1 MITVT
6 MFGLAAV
13 ADDAWL
19 RVVRRTSQQC
29 IARLR
34 KRKTINDKRKTSGA
48 AVAFRSDAAKR
59 ITVCCTVFRFLTY
72 IRKTMIVCL

>member
-19 RVVRRTSQQC
+19 RVVQRTSQQC

-34 KRKTINDKRKTSGA
+34 KRKTINEKR
-48 AVAFRSDAAKR
+48 VALQWHF
-59 ITVCCTVFRFLTY
+59 VL
-72 IRKTMIVCL
+72 MQQNE